1 MGASVIEKH
10 FVLKGD
16 ETVDSFFSLTIDSF
30 KDMVQK
36 IRNVE
41 LSLGSVNYELTKE
54 VEKNIWAKRSLY
66 FSKDVKEG
74 EKIKNAIDL
83 LGQDMAHPKYFDEI
97 ASYVAS
103 KDVEIGDRVDWDS
116 IKKLK

>member
-1 MGASVIEKH
+1 MKRLIA
-10 FVLKGD
+10 
-16 ETVDSFFSLTIDSF
+16 FSLTIDSF

-54 VEKNIWAKRSLY
+54 VGKNIWAKRSLY

-74 EKIKNAIDL
+74 EKIKTAIDL
-83 LGQDMAHPKYFDEI
+83 LGQDMAFTQNTLM
-97 ASYVAS
+97 
-103 KDVEIGDRVDWDS
+103 
-116 IKKLK
+116 KLLHMLLLKMLK